1 MGEWKTKRDFAL
13 FRSSGRS
20 QSRDLSSGKKKSFNS
35 EAARASVEVVEDCIA
50 SGRKMELDK
59 EWHGFARHVEE
70 ISCEEAGGDTSNGL
84 GPGQDQSSDVE
95 TSSSENQSDWPTGT
109 VLKPFLLHPHIS
121 IDSQVKAF

>member
-35 EAARASVEVVEDCIA
+35 EAATASVEVVEDCIA

-95 TSSSENQSDWPTGT
+95 TSSSELRAATGPQVPTLHT
-109 VLKPFLLHPHIS
+109 LIFLLS
-121 IDSQVKAF
+121 YSQES